1 MFRNKQRH
9 GCKLPPPKTTPPMPP
24 VKPRI
29 NPNSP
34 DLEIDDIPSP
44 RAWQLAV
51 MFDQLSETDQAN
63 IAYDIKLAHRA
74 LKRALDRDTER
85 MLEVAR

>member
-1 MFRNKQRH
+1 MF
-9 GCKLPPPKTTPPMPP
+9 
-24 VKPRI
+24 

-44 RAWQLAV
+44 RAWELAV
-51 MFDQLSETDQAN
+51 MFDELSEADQAN
-63 IAYDIKLAHRA
+63 IAMDIKIAYRA
-74 LKRALDRDTER
+74 LKTALRNDAER